1 MKKKLFHRFFI
12 SQVNFGKDGKV
23 ECSSTGDTQV
33 SSTTDSGGDRVF
45 YIPIQTPTAT
55 STLGVAVKLGTDGP
69 NQKIFMSATL
79 ISNSPAFTTNTVT
92 TAPAK

>member
-1 MKKKLFHRFFI
+1 
-12 SQVNFGKDGKV
+12 VNFGTDGKV
-23 ECSSTGDTQV
+23 ECSSTGDTRV

-45 YIPIQTPTAT
+45 YIPIQTSEVN

-79 ISNSPAFTTNTVT
+79 VTNSPAFTTNTIT
-92 TAPAK
+92 NSSAM